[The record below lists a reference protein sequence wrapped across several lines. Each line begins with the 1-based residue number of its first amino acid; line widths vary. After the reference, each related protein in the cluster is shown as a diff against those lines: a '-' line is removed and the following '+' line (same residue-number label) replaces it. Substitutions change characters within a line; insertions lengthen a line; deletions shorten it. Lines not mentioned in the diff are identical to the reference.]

1 MKKQKIISAGHV
13 CLDIT
18 PEFNE
23 RKQKAIHELFLPGQL
38 ISMGKADVSIGGSVS
53 NTGLAMKKMGGNV
66 ELLGMVSND
75 AFGRM
80 ILNEMRMYD
89 VADSMIVSEEGET
102 SYSVIL
108 TPEGIDRIILHHS
121 GVNEEFCLKHI
132 ELKKI
137 KDAVLFHFGYPPL
150 MRKMYK
156 DDGQELYTLL
166 KTVHEMGVATSLDM
180 AMIEENTEAGKQ
192 NWEEI
197 LKKVI
202 PYVDFFLPSIE
213 ELCIMIDRER
223 YHEWLERAN
232 GKDCTSVLD
241 LEKDIRPLADKLMN
255 WGAKVLCIKCGAP
268 GLYFRTANQ
277 ERLQNIGGGIGKKIS
292 QTWGE
297 KEYFERSYKAEKVL
311 SGTGAGDTTIAAFLM
326 AVLDGYSWQDTLHLA
341 VGTGALCVGTYDPLS
356 GILPLSEVKKKI
368 DQGWEKQ

>member
-156 DDGQELYTLL
+156 DDGQELYT
-166 KTVHEMGVATSLDM
+166 H
-180 AMIEENTEAGKQ
+180 
-192 NWEEI
+192 
-197 LKKVI
+197 
-202 PYVDFFLPSIE
+202 
-213 ELCIMIDRER
+213 
-223 YHEWLERAN
+223 
-232 GKDCTSVLD
+232 
-241 LEKDIRPLADKLMN
+241 
-255 WGAKVLCIKCGAP
+255 
-268 GLYFRTANQ
+268 
-277 ERLQNIGGGIGKKIS
+277 
-292 QTWGE
+292 
-297 KEYFERSYKAEKVL
+297 
-311 SGTGAGDTTIAAFLM
+311 
-326 AVLDGYSWQDTLHLA
+326 
-341 VGTGALCVGTYDPLS
+341 
-356 GILPLSEVKKKI
+356 
-368 DQGWEKQ
+368 

>member
-255 WGAKVLCIKCGAP
+255 WG
-268 GLYFRTANQ
+268 
-277 ERLQNIGGGIGKKIS
+277 GKSIM
-292 QTWGE
+292 
-297 KEYFERSYKAEKVL
+297 Y
-311 SGTGAGDTTIAAFLM
+311 
-326 AVLDGYSWQDTLHLA
+326 
-341 VGTGALCVGTYDPLS
+341 
-356 GILPLSEVKKKI
+356 
-368 DQGWEKQ
+368 